1 MISRLG
7 KSVVLTMPP
16 LAKWIVG
23 ISRELWL
30 LNHVSNGMAKCN
42 LEISQVHCTLITEMY
57 GCMYIVMYACTKIYE
72 WKENLAN
79 SHLQKEERNEAWDTW
94 PKCLCKSEVGPN

>member
-1 MISRLG
+1 
-7 KSVVLTMPP
+7 MPP

-23 ISRELWL
+23 ISLELWL

-42 LEISQVHCTLITEMY
+42 LEISHVHCTLITEMY

-72 WKENLAN
+72 WKENSQFSLAERG
-79 SHLQKEERNEAWDTW
+79 KEWSMGHMT
-94 PKCLCKSEVGPN
+94 KVSL